1 MKKNILIYALLILLL
16 SVVTFTFFYE
26 KPILTTYEAT
36 KRAEE
41 ILKNPPE
48 GWEKANL
55 DVGLKVTPENII
67 ANLIKREGRFFNRYK
82 WEITVI
88 YNGKEPTVVI
98 DAYSGK
104 FIEIYGPLS

>member
-1 MKKNILIYALLILLL
+1 M
-16 SVVTFTFFYE
+16 
-26 KPILTTYEAT
+26 
-36 KRAEE
+36 
-41 ILKNPPE
+41 
-48 GWEKANL
+48 
-55 DVGLKVTPENII
+55 KVTPENII
-67 ANLIKREGRFFNRYK
+67 ANLIEREGRFFNRYK